1 MSNLRPALKQLIN
14 ERDLIGIEIGTY
26 RGVYALVYLEE
37 LDIKKVFLIDSYE
50 GGASNKEEGAHLL
63 LKDYEDKT
71 EWIKAKS
78 ANVANRFNNESLD
91 FVYID
96 GDHQYEAVLQD
107 ISLYYPKV
115 KKGGLVSGHD
125 YGRRWR
131 GVPIAVNEFCKKN
144 NFKLNTEGIDWWIW
158 K

>member
-14 ERDLIGIEIGTY
+14 ERDLIGIEIG
-26 RGVYALVYLEE
+26 VYAGAYALAYLEE
-37 LDIKKVFLIDSYE
+37 LDIKKIFLVDPYLVRTKVE
-50 GGASNKEEGAHLL
+50 GIAHSK
-63 LKDYEDKT
+63 LKDYENKI
-71 EWIKAKS
+71 EWVKAKS
-78 ANVANRFNNESLD
+78 ADVANKFNDGSLD

-107 ISLYYPKV
+107 VGLYYPKV

-125 YGRRWR
+125 YGRRWP

-144 NFKLNTEGIDWWIW
+144 NFKLNTEDIDWWIW